1 MEATLLIRVSQVTPV
16 QLQGDVFGSQEN
28 ESDCGLWLIWDSNE
42 SRASLSVFN
51 EKEAEG
57 TMENVE
63 T

>member
-28 ESDCGLWLIWDSNE
+28 ESDCGFWLIWDSNE